1 MILVADA
8 SPIIS
13 FARAE
18 RLGLLHQVVGTLWIP
33 DAVWQEIVVEDRPG
47 AVEIRQGGW
56 LRRQAVVQ
64 MERVGALPRKL
75 GRGEREA
82 IILAEELHGMLLVDE
97 PAARQEA
104 ARRHLAVLG
113 SLSILRMAKRHGLIA
128 DVTSHLDVLR
138 VTGFRISDELSTR
151 FLRAMGEA

>member
-18 RLGLLHQVVGTLWIP
+18 RLGLLHQVAGTLWIP
-33 DAVWQEIVVEDRPG
+33 DAVFQEIVVEGRPG
-47 AVEIRQGGW
+47 ATEVRQGQW
-56 LRRQAVVQ
+56 LRRQAVMQ
-64 MERVGALPRKL
+64 TAHVGALPRKL

-82 IILAEELHGMLLVDE
+82 IILAEELHGVLLVDD

-104 ARRHLAVLG
+104 ARRHVPVLG
-113 SLSILRMAKRHGLIA
+113 SLSILRTAKRHGLIP
-128 DVTSHLDVLR
+128 DVTSHLNALR
-138 VTGFRISDELSTR
+138 ATGFRISDELSTR
-151 FLRAMGEA
+151 FLRDMGEV